1 MKLDDV
7 GTVCEIMPD
16 SKWFHENIRVF
27 VDMVI
32 VKEDGHVLSLWHYPD
47 SKITH
52 RDKHCLAIHNFMK
65 ELKP

>member
-7 GTVCEIMPD
+7 GTEQEIKD
-16 SKWFHENIRVF
+16 SRWGGPVRVF

-47 SKITH
+47 SKIIH
-52 RDKHCLAIHNFMK
+52 RDKHCQAIRNFMK